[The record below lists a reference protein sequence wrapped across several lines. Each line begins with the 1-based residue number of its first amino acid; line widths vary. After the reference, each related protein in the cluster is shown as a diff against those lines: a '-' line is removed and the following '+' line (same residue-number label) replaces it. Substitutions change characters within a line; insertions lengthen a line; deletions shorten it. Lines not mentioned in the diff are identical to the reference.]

1 MFIMKINF
9 ELKNMKNSRILSI
22 LSDMYVKIKSL
33 LAWIIIKLEI
43 NNKDV

>member
-1 MFIMKINF
+1 MWRSTLNWKIWKI
-9 ELKNMKNSRILSI
+9 LGILSI